1 MKLGARIFVTMA
13 IAVAIAPALYA
24 DGAAKAKTKD
34 TKDQPA
40 ASAATAAATSADAA
54 KTPPNTAESA
64 PSGYSTNSPSA
75 FASGAQPAAQMQTW
89 DESGNYTP
97 KVEWFFGYSFWRAL
111 PTANSNRIGYMHGGS
126 TSVAYNFNQ
135 YLGLAADFAG
145 FDDSKLTLFDPLG
158 NRTVNSGG
166 SVYTLMVGPRLSY
179 RRHERLTPFV
189 QVLLGGVHASAV
201 SIDGCTGAPACTPL
215 GSDTTFAALAGV
227 GVDAK
232 ISRHFAWRV
241 IEADYLLTHF
251 ENALSTAPQ
260 SRDWQNNVRLST
272 GIVLRLGGN
281 HPPPPPSAPL
291 AATCSAD
298 PAFVYAGSGDYIA
311 VRADANNPDNSSLNY
326 SWSADAGA
334 VDGSGPN
341 ARWNSSDRAPGTY
354 TIKVR
359 VDNGRIGGAGCSVSV
374 RVVPRPNR
382 PPTMSCSAD
391 HATVTVGDPVEITA
405 EASDPD
411 NDPLTYSWNTS
422 GGRLEGT
429 GANVKFHTHELPPG
443 SYTITGHVD
452 DGRSGTADCAVNVDV
467 QAPQPPPEQVELE
480 SRLAL
485 HSIYFATARPTE
497 ANPTGGLVDSQQ
509 NILISLA
516 TDFNRYLTF
525 KPAAH
530 LTLTGHADHRGG
542 VEFNKH
548 LTERRVERAKSFLVE
563 HGVPA
568 ANIETRAMGEQDNL
582 DADQVKKL
590 IDENPDLSE
599 AERQRLDGNLKVI
612 VWANNRRVDVS
623 LDTTGQKSVRQYPFN
638 ARDAMTLISPK
649 SGKAGTPSGPPSA
662 KKPAQP

>member
-1 MKLGARIFVTMA
+1 
-13 IAVAIAPALYA
+13 
-24 DGAAKAKTKD
+24 
-34 TKDQPA
+34 
-40 ASAATAAATSADAA
+40 
-54 KTPPNTAESA
+54 
-64 PSGYSTNSPSA
+64 
-75 FASGAQPAAQMQTW
+75 
-89 DESGNYTP
+89 
-97 KVEWFFGYSFWRAL
+97 
-111 PTANSNRIGYMHGGS
+111 
-126 TSVAYNFNQ
+126 
-135 YLGLAADFAG
+135 
-145 FDDSKLTLFDPLG
+145 
-158 NRTVNSGG
+158 
-166 SVYTLMVGPRLSY
+166 
-179 RRHERLTPFV
+179 
-189 QVLLGGVHASAV
+189 
-201 SIDGCTGAPACTPL
+201 
-215 GSDTTFAALAGV
+215 
-227 GVDAK
+227 
-232 ISRHFAWRV
+232 
-241 IEADYLLTHF
+241 
-251 ENALSTAPQ
+251 
-260 SRDWQNNVRLST
+260 
-272 GIVLRLGGN
+272 
-281 HPPPPPSAPL
+281 
-291 AATCSAD
+291 
-298 PAFVYAGSGDYIA
+298 
-311 VRADANNPDNSSLNY
+311 
-326 SWSADAGA
+326 
-334 VDGSGPN
+334 
-341 ARWNSSDRAPGTY
+341 
-354 TIKVR
+354 
-359 VDNGRIGGAGCSVSV
+359 
-374 RVVPRPNR
+374 
-382 PPTMSCSAD
+382 
-391 HATVTVGDPVEITA
+391 
-405 EASDPD
+405 
-411 NDPLTYSWNTS
+411 
-422 GGRLEGT
+422 LEGT